1 MVWPLHI
8 VCIKNPSPR
17 VGPWVSRVGPSPRTK
32 DHQHGIISF
41 AIITYN
47 DIFGCQI
54 HTYVYTY
61 LFCNN
66 NTVGICITYR
76 VSYMESCKGN
86 WVMYFCGSQDPTGNI
101 NLKEEMTRHKCKT
114 KLQLASF
121 HFCGIPYGT
130 PCILYIHTSLSSL
143 LKNTRYNKATYNFVH
158 YYIILGRIPFCQYRI
173 LYTIHTY

>member
-1 MVWPLHI
+1 MP
-8 VCIKNPSPR
+8 NS
-17 VGPWVSRVGPSPRTK
+17 
-32 DHQHGIISF
+32 
-41 AIITYN
+41 Y
-47 DIFGCQI
+47 
-54 HTYVYTY
+54 
-61 LFCNN
+61 
-66 NTVGICITYR
+66 ICIYLLILQQQHSRYMYYIR
-76 VSYMESCKGN
+76 VSYMESCKSN